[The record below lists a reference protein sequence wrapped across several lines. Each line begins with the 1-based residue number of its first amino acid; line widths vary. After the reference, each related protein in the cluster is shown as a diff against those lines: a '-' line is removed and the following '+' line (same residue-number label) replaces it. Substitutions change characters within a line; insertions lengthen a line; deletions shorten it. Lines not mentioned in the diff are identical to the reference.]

1 MQKVTA
7 IGRLGADPE
16 RKQAG
21 NSSVTELRLA
31 VSNGK
36 DRDGNDQTTW
46 WRVSVWGK
54 QGEWVAGKV
63 GKGNRVVVDGRLMPP
78 KIFQKNNGEH
88 GLDLTIN
95 CDNITVID
103 YKDDEPK
110 HKDVSSGSSGG
121 GWGSDPVP
129 F

>member
-1 MQKVTA
+1 MQNITT

-16 RKQAG
+16 SKQAG
-21 NSSVTELRLA
+21 NSNVTELRLA
-31 VSNGK
+31 VSGGK

-46 WRVSVWGK
+46 YRVSVWGK
-54 QGEWVAGKV
+54 QGEAISGRV
-63 GKGNRVVVDGRLMPP
+63 GKGGRVMVMGRLMPP
-78 KIFQKNNGEH
+78 KIYRSKNGDP

-95 CDNITVID
+95 ADTVRIID
-103 YKDDEPK
+103 YKDDTPK
-110 HKDVSSGSSGG
+110 HKDVSSGGG